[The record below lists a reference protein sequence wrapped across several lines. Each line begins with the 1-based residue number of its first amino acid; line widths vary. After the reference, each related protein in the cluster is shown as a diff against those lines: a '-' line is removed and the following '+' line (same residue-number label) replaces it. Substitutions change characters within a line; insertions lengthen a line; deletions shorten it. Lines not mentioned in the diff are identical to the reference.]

1 MTTRPLDVSSGPLA
15 PPSRLSR
22 LGALSLATRTL
33 ALRWRAFAS
42 LRPGL
47 APLLALLARA
57 LLASALLLLL
67 ARLPARTPERW
78 RWKPAAASARV
89 YSGAL
94 ALVVPFLIL
103 SALAAARPRRLIAPP
118 KTHEIE
124 IVGLGEAVRERGA
137 SRREARK
144 RMDDAE
150 GGKGAAGSE
159 GGKGA
164 AGSEGGKGADSSSG
178 SHLGGSDALE
188 EGDEEEDASAPIFSA
203 SASAALDL
211 LASLASDSG
220 GAETAS
226 WIRAAAK
233 IPGALPPT
241 AALAIIR
248 EVPRPTR
255 RKSPAR
261 SVSTNGD
268 IIEGHEGG
276 SPPELG
282 GSGTTAGGWAD
293 APGPPAG
300 RRRYRRRRR
309 DSEEGEDSDSDTST
323 ASSDSDS
330 DSDTDSSD
338 SRFGSHAEDSSD
350 SRRSPTKW
358 AETVRCAR
366 GEPVAF
372 LTFRTERGVP
382 RDALGPSARRAA
394 NLPWLGDVAAWF
406 ARCPETLEVR
416 VCEALDVGGGGGAS
430 GAFANDRADRDAFA
444 RAVAKFAAADAFNA
458 TAAVRVA
465 RDEARD
471 GGGECP
477 SPSPSPSPWRAADAT
492 VVAIPAGDPAPFLKS
507 ALAGAGAHAVPADH
521 ESNLLALAPGGVFSP
536 GQDVVAPSR
545 GSGSAFAA
553 AAAWDGRACGKDAR
567 RRREYARRA
576 RKFARRG
583 GEVVEADPRDVVEW
597 ARDLRWAAPRT
608 ALEEAKEKAALL
620 GGGGGGGGGG
630 DDDARGG
637 EEGERERDE
646 EEDDDR
652 DDDEPPGDESGA
664 FALVSED
671 SRRASRRVG
680 VDERARV
687 AASLA
692 ASLASARRAEELDSS
707 ANFVSPLFLSATNGN
722 GNAAP
727 RAEASG
733 GWRALEA
740 RVRDP
745 SSGACTRVGAAL
757 FRLPAPMSSSV
768 SSSSPAAP
776 RRACVRAA
784 WLSPS
789 AEAKR
794 LSTFAALL
802 RGVVRA
808 AARSE
813 CAVVDL
819 GPGGD
824 AEKRR
829 LGAEARRGT
838 WMTTFADAAL
848 AAPTRAAGRGELYE
862 GLLRAARPSGDPNNA
877 REEGVEGG
885 DFGPGG
891 AAGND
896 SRGAK
901 NGSRG
906 AETDSAGRS
915 IDSAGRSN
923 VANTPNPH
931 RLSKAAASAAIAS
944 APAASRREARRSR
957 RREARDRRKM
967 ARVASRAFAAA
978 RAKAM
983 AERAAGGTRD
993 AATADGDAFVDAEEG
1008 AEA

>member
-1 MTTRPLDVSSGPLA
+1 
-15 PPSRLSR
+15 
-22 LGALSLATRTL
+22 
-33 ALRWRAFAS
+33 
-42 LRPGL
+42 
-47 APLLALLARA
+47 
-57 LLASALLLLL
+57 
-67 ARLPARTPERW
+67 
-78 RWKPAAASARV
+78 
-89 YSGAL
+89 
-94 ALVVPFLIL
+94 
-103 SALAAARPRRLIAPP
+103 
-118 KTHEIE
+118 
-124 IVGLGEAVRERGA
+124 
-137 SRREARK
+137 
-144 RMDDAE
+144 
-150 GGKGAAGSE
+150 
-159 GGKGA
+159 
-164 AGSEGGKGADSSSG
+164 
-178 SHLGGSDALE
+178 
-188 EGDEEEDASAPIFSA
+188 
-203 SASAALDL
+203 
-211 LASLASDSG
+211 
-220 GAETAS
+220 
-226 WIRAAAK
+226 
-233 IPGALPPT
+233 
-241 AALAIIR
+241 
-248 EVPRPTR
+248 
-255 RKSPAR
+255 
-261 SVSTNGD
+261 
-268 IIEGHEGG
+268 
-276 SPPELG
+276 
-282 GSGTTAGGWAD
+282 
-293 APGPPAG
+293 
-300 RRRYRRRRR
+300 
-309 DSEEGEDSDSDTST
+309 
-323 ASSDSDS
+323 
-330 DSDTDSSD
+330 
-338 SRFGSHAEDSSD
+338 
-350 SRRSPTKW
+350 
-358 AETVRCAR
+358 
-366 GEPVAF
+366 
-372 LTFRTERGVP
+372 
-382 RDALGPSARRAA
+382 
-394 NLPWLGDVAAWF
+394 
-406 ARCPETLEVR
+406 
-416 VCEALDVGGGGGAS
+416 
-430 GAFANDRADRDAFA
+430 
-444 RAVAKFAAADAFNA
+444 
-458 TAAVRVA
+458 
-465 RDEARD
+465 
-471 GGGECP
+471 
-477 SPSPSPSPWRAADAT
+477 

-507 ALAGAGAHAVPADH
+507 ALAGAGAHAVPADY

-553 AAAWDGRACGKDAR
+553 TAPWDGRACGKDAR

-576 RKFARRG
+576 RRFARRG
-583 GEVVEADPRDVVEW
+583 GEVVEADPRDAVEW

-620 GGGGGGGGGG
+620 GGGGGGDDD

-646 EEDDDR
+646 EDDDDR

-671 SRRASRRVG
+671 SRRASRRFG

-727 RAEASG
+727 RAEAEASG

-745 SSGACTRVGAAL
+745 SSGVCTRVGAAL
-757 FRLPAPMSSSV
+757 FRLPAPVSSSV

-862 GLLRAARPSGDPNNA
+862 GLLRAARPSGDPNA
-877 REEGVEGG
+877 REEGVEGD
-885 DFGPGG
+885 DFGFGG
-891 AAGND
+891 AAGNVD

-915 IDSAGRSN
+915 TDSAGRSN
-923 VANTPNPH
+923 DSAGRSTDSAGRSNDSAGRSNDSAGRSNDSAGRSTDSAGRSTVANTPNPR
-931 RLSKAAASAAIAS
+931 RLSKAAASAAFAS
-944 APAASRREARRSR
+944 APAASRREARRAR